1 MTKEMSKMDM
11 LDQWLKNLVRRSRV
25 ELFIKVTCEEGEG
38 GEKGYSIRKRIHFYT
53 NDYVYSITA
62 HDRSKDEGYLGC
74 TASTRKP
81 RAGEDWTRGN
91 DLADGKFNEETWHKI
106 LADIIWYEIVELA
119 PRVHHMGDEKSP
131 PVGPSLGETDESDVP
146 TSDQQPIA
154 QPDVKGDEGNV
165 TA

>member
-25 ELFIKVTCEEGEG
+25 EKFIKITCEEGEG

-53 NDYVYSITA
+53 NDHEYCIVA
-62 HDRSKDEGYLGC
+62 HDRSRDEGYLGC

-91 DLADGKFNEETWHKI
+91 DLADGKFTRGTWERIKD
-106 LADIIWYEIVELA
+106 DIIAYELVKLA
-119 PRVHHMGDEKSP
+119 PKVEPVAVDEEKE
-131 PVGPSLGETDESDVP
+131 PVGT
-146 TSDQQPIA
+146 
-154 QPDVKGDEGNV
+154 VKDPNKGS
-165 TA
+165 